1 MFERVVG
8 QPGEHAPVSQL
19 AGAGQDGRIIHPAEA
34 TQSAPRRRKMSEF
47 TPGTVVLVGGGPGDP
62 DLLTIG
68 GLRAVRAA
76 DVIAY
81 DRLAPLGVLTEA
93 KPGAVLID
101 VGKIP
106 RGPQTPQDQ
115 INQLLISHAQA
126 GALVVRLK
134 GGDNYLFGRGGE
146 EALACAA
153 AGVSVQVI
161 PGVSSAL
168 AAPAL
173 AGIPVTHR
181 GLSQGVTIVSGHV
194 PPTDDRSELDWAAI
208 ARTRTTLVILMG
220 VKYLPEIVATLLAAG
235 LDAATAAAIVISAG
249 SPQMRVL
256 RAPVS
261 RIAAVAA
268 DAGVE
273 PPAITV
279 IGAVAELE
287 LGS

>member
-1 MFERVVG
+1 
-8 QPGEHAPVSQL
+8 
-19 AGAGQDGRIIHPAEA
+19 
-34 TQSAPRRRKMSEF
+34 MSEF

-220 VKYLPEIVATLLAAG
+220 VKYLPEIVATLLEAG
-235 LDAATAAAIVISAG
+235 LDAKTPAAIVSSAG

>member
-1 MFERVVG
+1 
-8 QPGEHAPVSQL
+8 
-19 AGAGQDGRIIHPAEA
+19 
-34 TQSAPRRRKMSEF
+34 MSEF
-47 TPGTVVLVGGGPGDP
+47 MRGTVVLVGGGPGDP
-62 DLLTIG
+62 DLLTLG

-81 DRLAPLGVLTEA
+81 DRLAPLEVLAEA
-93 KPGAVLID
+93 KPGAELID

-106 RGPQTPQDQ
+106 RGRQTPQDQ

-126 GALVVRLK
+126 GRLVVRLK

-146 EALACAA
+146 EALACSA
-153 AGVSVQVI
+153 AGVGVQVI

-220 VKYLPEIVATLLAAG
+220 VKYLPEIVTALLDAG
-235 LDAATAAAIVISAG
+235 LDAATPAAIVISAG

-261 RIAAVAA
+261 RIAAVAM

-279 IGAVAELE
+279 IGAVADLE